1 MLGDGKRDESGP
13 KEHRIRKLPVE
24 KRGIRMQR
32 SVPSSQTRQRRLGPS
47 SIKGSVKKFLSV
59 KIEKFVGKSVKVR

>member
-13 KEHRIRKLPVE
+13 KEHRIRKLSVE

-32 SVPSSQTRQRRLGPS
+32 SVPSSQTRQRRC
-47 SIKGSVKKFLSV
+47 FLSMGGANGF
-59 KIEKFVGKSVKVR
+59 E